1 MQTMDKTQ
9 EGDYTTRRYQN
20 NKQIFSQEAL
30 DKMRSPEKLDTV
42 FSITTPMGWMGLISV
57 AVMLLAVVI
66 WSIFGSFT
74 VKTNGMGLIMD
85 SSGVARISALSGGT
99 MDEVYVRP
107 GERIKKGDLIAHVN
121 LAQENAA
128 TRMAQY
134 APELAAN
141 SRDVVSRVHEFDS
154 RRYQKE
160 TAEYIYSPYDGIADE
175 VLVAAGSIVTNGM
188 TLVSVRLDNREQD
201 LKGILYIPV
210 DKGKRVMTGQSIQ
223 LAPGGV
229 DISQT
234 GSLLGVV
241 RSVAQ
246 YPATLQSMQKNL
258 GNEQLA
264 QMIIQSQQGA
274 VVEVN
279 FDLVK
284 DPGSE
289 SGYLWTSA
297 VGEHKPVTAGSYCT
311 GSIIIE
317 RRPPIEKVFYKLSQ
331 WLRSR

>member
-1 MQTMDKTQ
+1 
-9 EGDYTTRRYQN
+9 
-20 NKQIFSQEAL
+20 
-30 DKMRSPEKLDTV
+30 
-42 FSITTPMGWMGLISV
+42 
-57 AVMLLAVVI
+57 MLLAVVI

-74 VKTNGMGLIMD
+74 VKTDGMGLIMD
-85 SSGVARISALSGGT
+85 SAGMARISALSSGT
-99 MDEVYVRP
+99 LDEVYVSP
-107 GERIKKGDLIAHVN
+107 GSRVKKGDLIAHVN

-134 APELAAN
+134 APELASN
-141 SRDVVSRVHEFDS
+141 SREAVSRVHEFDS

-160 TAEYIYSPYDGIADE
+160 TAEYIYSPYDGIVDE
-175 VLVAAGSIVTNGM
+175 VLVAAGGLLTSGTPVA
-188 TLVSVRLDNREQD
+188 SVRLDDSKHD
-201 LKGILYIPV
+201 LKCILYVPA
-210 DKGKRVMTGQSIQ
+210 DKGKRVTKGQSIQ

-241 RSVAQ
+241 RSVSQ
-246 YPATLQSMQKNL
+246 YPATIQSMQKNL

-264 QMIIQSQQGA
+264 QMIVQAQQGA
-274 VVEVN
+274 VMEVN

-284 DPGSE
+284 DPDSA
-289 SGYLWTSA
+289 SGYLWTSR
-297 VGEHKPVTAGSYCT
+297 VGEHKPVTAGSFCT